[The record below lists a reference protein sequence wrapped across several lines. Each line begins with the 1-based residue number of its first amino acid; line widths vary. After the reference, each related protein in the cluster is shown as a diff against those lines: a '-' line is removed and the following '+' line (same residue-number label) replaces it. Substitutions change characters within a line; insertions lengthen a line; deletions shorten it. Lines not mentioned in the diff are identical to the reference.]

1 MPSSPSSS
9 SSSSQDAP
17 SSIESFYKSI
27 YTIADKAS
35 HSSGVSN
42 ELQPWGADGVS
53 NQYYGAVCAYVW
65 SLPIQQFWEKQGLY
79 TTKSVSGGNPINTF
93 YNAKGI
99 DQTSTI
105 VSPNTEVLYSNAF
118 IDVSEA
124 VVEVNY
130 PLSPDVYTLV
140 EVLDPYTNVQF
151 SGGSAHTSADSNQVV
166 GQVFY
171 WANAS
176 EDILDYVKSNY
187 EEGTAIALQSPQ
199 AWVLGRVEVDPY
211 QNPSASAD
219 AQTPYQS
226 ANPNS
231 SLALSQVESLLGDK
245 FSISTPYPKTPV
257 TPVGTSQVT
266 NPDESKNYEGYFK
279 QVADAV
285 SSNSTYV
292 YYSGTTNGQLN
303 SKGTLYSQSS
313 MFENFGGSGPYSI
326 GLTASGFNGSGSNSV
341 EQGFKDARSA
351 VSLIGKNS
359 TASFRTKY
367 WSVNTTLGQYEPSYQ
382 LTSPGWVTAAAA
394 ASVGLGAN
402 VAADGTYPKATQ
414 DSRGSSL
421 STSEDYLIDF
431 STSGLPPIDEP
442 GFWSATVYD
451 SNDYLVST
459 NGYATS
465 ETYYLDP
472 DDSSATAASG
482 VYALGSAQLSYL
494 DTSNISLT
502 LSPTAPANQQFWIP
516 TPSSGSTF
524 SVVLRLY
531 NPIPASSVANTSILS
546 SSNPWQPPG
555 IELLSTTTNG
565 RLSGSLVYLD
575 TDGNLNLSAN
585 EKSATTNADGQF
597 IKRSLEGSGTLVLEG
612 GQELATGTNYKGKL
626 FALEGSEVISPL
638 STVDWGME
646 RVGITEDA
654 RKNIIRTLTLGAYE
668 YLNGE
673 SLDWEKFDSIDP
685 TMIAPHQVAR
695 LDLPYADKLAK
706 ATSLVNSV
714 LGLYLSR
721 VYESLEPMGGKA
733 GGATSSYF
741 TSKYPEIVVKASSSI
756 ANLVGKKSVGKPF
769 ARLNSVE
776 SVVASD
782 LERIAEF
789 AMSISSDP
797 YETFSQ
803 NLSRFKALE
812 LGDDGTRSGFPL
824 LTDSG
829 FSSRDPIT
837 GYSLAGL
844 VPRKTNSFGG
854 VLRDNLISPGG
865 SLIKAGGKSSR
876 TLWDV
881 IADDEGT
888 YFEGLTNRSGQ
899 VFDLGPT
906 ALLGQQH
913 LNVFGPNSFGF
924 DDLLSFLPQL
934 PLGS

>member
-1 MPSSPSSS
+1 MPSSPSSAS
-9 SSSSQDAP
+9 SSIQDAP
-17 SSIESFYKSI
+17 SSIELFYKSI
-27 YTIADKAS
+27 YAIADKIS

-42 ELQPWGADGVS
+42 PLQSWGADGVS

-79 TTKSVSGGNPINTF
+79 TTQSVEGGKPINKF
-93 YNAKGI
+93 YNAKTI
-99 DQTSTI
+99 DQGTTI

-118 IDVSEA
+118 IDVSEN

-130 PLSPDVYTLV
+130 PLSQGVYTLV
-140 EVLDPYTNVQF
+140 EVLDPFTNVQF
-151 SGGSAHTSADSNQVV
+151 SGGSAHTSSDSNQVV

-176 EDILDYVKSNY
+176 EDILNYIDSNY
-187 EEGTAIALQSPQ
+187 KDTAIALQSPQ

-231 SLALSQVESLLGDK
+231 SLAFGTAKSLNDQ
-245 FSISTPYPKTPV
+245 FSISIPYPKPPV
-257 TPVGTSQVT
+257 TPTGTSQVT
-266 NPDESKNYEGYFK
+266 NPDESKTYEGYFK
-279 QVADAV
+279 QVANAV

-292 YYSGTTNGQLN
+292 YYSGTTDGQLN

-326 GLTASGFNGSGSNSV
+326 GLTASAWPGSGSTV
-341 EQGFKDARSA
+341 IEQGFSDAQSA

-359 TASFRTKY
+359 SASSDTQY
-367 WSVNTTLGQYEPSYQ
+367 WSVNTTLGQYKPSYQ

-402 VAADGTYPKATQ
+402 VAGDGTYPKATQ
-414 DSRGSSL
+414 DSSGSSL

-431 STSGLPPIDEP
+431 SASGLPPIDDP
-442 GFWSATVYD
+442 GFWSVTIYD
-451 SNDYLVST
+451 SNNYLVST
-459 NGYATS
+459 NGYAAS

-494 DTSNISLT
+494 DTDNIPLK
-502 LSPTAPANQQFWIP
+502 LSPTAPANQQYWIP

-531 NPIPASSVANTSILS
+531 NPVPASSVANASVLS

-555 IELLSTTTNG
+555 IERLSTTTNG

-612 GQELATGTNYKGKL
+612 GQEPATGTSYKGKL

-646 RVGITEDA
+646 RVGITEET

-673 SLDWEKFDSIDP
+673 SLDWEKLDSIDP

-721 VYESLEPMGGKA
+721 VYESLEPMGGGA
-733 GGATSSYF
+733 GGATSAYF
-741 TSKYPEIVVKASSSI
+741 TSKYPEIVVKASSLI
-756 ANLVGKKSVGKPF
+756 ANLVGEKSAGNPF
-769 ARLNSVE
+769 VRLNSVE

-797 YETFSQ
+797 YEAFSQ

-812 LGDDGTRSGFPL
+812 LGSDGARSGFPL
-824 LTDSG
+824 LADSG

-837 GYSLAGL
+837 GYSFAGL
-844 VPRKTNSFGG
+844 PPRNTNSFGG
-854 VLRDNLISPGG
+854 VLRDSLISPGG
-865 SLIKAGGKSSR
+865 SVVKAGGKSGR

-881 IADDEGT
+881 IADDAGT

-899 VFDLGPT
+899 LFDLGPT
-906 ALLGQQH
+906 ALLGQEH

-924 DDLLSFLPQL
+924 DDLLSVLPQL
-934 PLGS
+934 PLGF